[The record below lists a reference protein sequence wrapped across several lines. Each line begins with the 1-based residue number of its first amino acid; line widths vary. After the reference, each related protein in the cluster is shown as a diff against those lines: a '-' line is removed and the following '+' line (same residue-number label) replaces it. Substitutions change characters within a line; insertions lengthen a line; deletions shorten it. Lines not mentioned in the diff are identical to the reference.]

1 MPAITDTT
9 AVSPEHAV
17 KALLSE
23 YDALKAEE
31 RQRIGARG
39 QLLYATLTAVAGI
52 STVTTTVGQLG
63 LLLLLPLAATVL
75 GWVYVTNDHKIT
87 AIGRYLR
94 DRLGPRLVGL
104 IDDGSSDIDVFKWE
118 NYHREDPHR
127 PSRKRLQRAV
137 DLAAFCAPSLTA
149 LALLWL
155 LGPHTPL
162 VLIGSAAALAAVV
175 VLATQI
181 IRYAD
186 VAGPV
191 AGSRGYQQQDGLSD
205 GC

>member
-52 STVTTTVGQLG
+52 STVTTTMGRLE
-63 LLLLLPLAATVL
+63 LLLLLPLAAAVL
-75 GWVYVTNDHKIT
+75 GWAYLTNDHKIA
-87 AIGRYLR
+87 AIGRYVR
-94 DRLGPRLVGL
+94 DRLGPRLVAL
-104 IDDGSSDIDVFKWE
+104 VNDGSGDIGVFKWE
-118 NYHREDPHR
+118 KYHREDPLR
-127 PSRKRLQRAV
+127 PSRKRLQLAV
-137 DLAAFCAPSLTA
+137 DLAAFCAPPLGALT
-149 LALLWL
+149 LLWL
-155 LGPHTPL
+155 LGPHTPM
-162 VLIGSAAALAAVV
+162 VLIGSAAALATVL

-186 VAGPV
+186 VAGSV
-191 AGSRGYQQQDGLSD
+191 QRA
-205 GC
+205 

>member
-9 AVSPEHAV
+9 AGGPEHAV

-52 STVTTTVGQLG
+52 STVTTTVGQLE

-75 GWVYVTNDHKIT
+75 GWAYVTNDHKIT
-87 AIGRYLR
+87 AIGRYVR
-94 DRLGPRLVGL
+94 GRLGPRLVGL
-104 IDDGSSDIDVFKWE
+104 VDDGSSDIDMFRWE
-118 NYHREDPHR
+118 KYHREDPLR
-127 PSRKRLQRAV
+127 PSRKRLQLAV

-149 LALLWL
+149 LTLLWL
-155 LGPHTPL
+155 LGPHAPT
-162 VLIGSAAALAAVV
+162 VLIGSAAALAAVL

-186 VAGPV
+186 VAGPEQ
-191 AGSRGYQQQDGLSD
+191 RT
-205 GC
+205 

>member
-1 MPAITDTT
+1 MPATTDTT
-9 AVSPEHAV
+9 AVSLEHAV

-31 RQRIGARG
+31 RQRIGARS

-52 STVTTTVGQLG
+52 STVTTTVGRLE

-75 GWVYVTNDHKIT
+75 GWAYVMNDHKIS
-87 AIGRYLR
+87 AIGRYVR
-94 DRLGPRLVGL
+94 GRLAPHLGGLV
-104 IDDGSSDIDVFKWE
+104 DDGSSDIDMFRWE
-118 NYHREDPHR
+118 KYHREDPLR
-127 PSRKRLQRAV
+127 PSRKRLQLAV

-149 LALLWL
+149 LTLLWL

-162 VLIGSAAALAAVV
+162 VRIGSAAALAAVMI
-175 VLATQI
+175 LATQI

-186 VAGPV
+186 VAGP
-191 AGSRGYQQQDGLSD
+191 AQRT
-205 GC
+205 

>member
-1 MPAITDTT
+1 MPIADTT
-9 AVSPEHAV
+9 AVSAEHAV

-31 RQRIGARG
+31 RQRIGVRG

-52 STVTTTVGQLG
+52 STVTTTVGRLE

-75 GWVYVTNDHKIT
+75 GWAYVTNDHKIT
-87 AIGRYLR
+87 TIGRYVR
-94 DRLGPRLVGL
+94 ARLGPRLIGL
-104 IDDGSSDIDVFKWE
+104 VDEGSSDIDLFKWE
-118 NYHREDPHR
+118 KYHREDPLR
-127 PSRKRLQRAV
+127 PSRKRLQLAA
-137 DLAAFCAPSLTA
+137 DLAAFCVPSLTA
-149 LALLWL
+149 LTLLWL
-155 LGPHTPL
+155 LGPHTPTI
-162 VLIGSAAALAAVV
+162 LIGSAAALAAVV

-191 AGSRGYQQQDGLSD
+191 QRA
-205 GC
+205 